1 MATDW
6 PFGATSEPLASET
19 CRDDGLE
26 PHEYD
31 AHPCAATE
39 LGNDAVSRAQAHA
52 GKATMPPRRTAAVLK
67 PALADADQQR
77 LDPHTGLAL
86 ESLRPA
92 AQDLDDLEQRV
103 KLLEPKP

>member
-1 MATDW
+1 
-6 PFGATSEPLASET
+6 
-19 CRDDGLE
+19 
-26 PHEYD
+26 
-31 AHPCAATE
+31 
-39 LGNDAVSRAQAHA
+39 
-52 GKATMPPRRTAAVLK
+52 MPPRRTAAVLK